1 MRNKKTN
8 EVTEGVM
15 MFANA
20 LINDHHAD
28 ATDVYLV
35 LSELCRKKALAVIN
49 SDPDRNR

>member
-1 MRNKKTN
+1 MKNKKTN

-28 ATDVYLV
+28 PVDVYLV
-35 LSELCRKKALAVIN
+35 LSELCRKKALSVIN
-49 SDPDRNR
+49 TDPNRNR

>member
-35 LSELCRKKALAVIN
+35 LSELCRKKAIAVLDA
-49 SDPDRNR
+49 DPDRNR